1 MAPTE
6 RAVAGD
12 VAAGARRR
20 LLGLPVDA
28 VSMDDAVARVAG
40 ALAERRRL
48 RILVTNANKA
58 WLAARDP
65 ELTRALEEA
74 ELVVAEWAT
83 AWAAG
88 VLRCPGVR
96 HIGGITLMQRLL
108 AEAEAHGWSC
118 YFLGGR
124 AEVVSA
130 LVERL
135 KRERP
140 GLRIA
145 GAHDGYLD
153 DAAGA
158 HVRAELQRVAPDL
171 LFVAMGSPLQER
183 WIMALPADGG
193 RVSLG
198 VGGSF
203 DVLAGVKR
211 DAPAWARGRGLE
223 WAWRLAQDPRRLWK
237 RYLVTNSWFV
247 GRVLRERLS
256 PARASQT
263 AGGSPAVPAARPLK

>member
-6 RAVAGD
+6 SAAAGD
-12 VAAGARRR
+12 GAAGARRR

-28 VSMDDAVARVAG
+28 VSMDQAVARVAG
-40 ALAERRRL
+40 AIADRRRL
-48 RILVTNANKA
+48 RILVTNANKT
-58 WLAARDP
+58 WLAARDA
-65 ELTRALEEA
+65 ELRGALEDA

-108 AEAEAHGWSC
+108 AEAEARGWSC

-124 AEVVSA
+124 AEVVAA
-130 LVERL
+130 LVARL
-135 KRERP
+135 GRERP
-140 GLRIA
+140 ALRLA
-145 GAHDGYLD
+145 GAHHGYLD
-153 DAAGA
+153 AAA
-158 HVRAELQRVAPDL
+158 AAEVRFELGRLSPDV

-183 WIMALPADGG
+183 WIMALPAGAA

-203 DVLAGVKR
+203 DVLAGMKR
-211 DAPAWARGRGLE
+211 DAPGWARGRGLE

-237 RYLVTNSWFV
+237 RYLVTNSWFI
-247 GRVLRERLS
+247 GRVLRERLA
-256 PARASQT
+256 P
-263 AGGSPAVPAARPLK
+263 GGSVPGPSASGPAVPR